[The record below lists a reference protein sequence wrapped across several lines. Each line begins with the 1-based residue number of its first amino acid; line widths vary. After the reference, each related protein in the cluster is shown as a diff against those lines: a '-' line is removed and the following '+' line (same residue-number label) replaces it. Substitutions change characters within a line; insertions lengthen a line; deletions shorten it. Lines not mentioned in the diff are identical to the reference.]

1 MRSYLTPR
9 FVRLYADAP
18 AHIQKAFDQK
28 LKFLLQNLR
37 HPSLRAKK
45 YDEARG
51 ISLLKVPFEGKR
63 DDLAELPAG
72 KRVERNHGFQELL
85 LASHDFS

>member
-9 FVRLYADAP
+9 FLRLYADVP

-45 YDEARG
+45 YDEARAIWQARVNG
-51 ISLLKVPFEGKR
+51 GWRFYFSIEGDTYILHSIRPHPK
-63 DDLAELPAG
+63 
-72 KRVERNHGFQELL
+72 
-85 LASHDFS
+85 